1 MSKELITLI
10 SLLVLLFSTTSGS
23 ALVFF
28 FKKNFS
34 KRVSSIIIGLAS
46 GIMLSVSL
54 FGLLIPAMEDAELFY
69 GNFAFFPVII
79 GFLLGAILLYL
90 LDKLV
95 PHLHK
100 FDDELSEGMHP
111 EKYRKRT
118 KFFFAVTMH
127 NIPEGIAVGLAIAMM
142 YIHPGN
148 EAVMMSCLSL
158 AIAIG
163 IQNVPEGAATSIP
176 MLEDGT
182 SKGKAFFY
190 GFVSGIVEPLFAGLT
205 LLIANVLPHEILPW
219 LLAFSAGAMI
229 YVTVEELIPDI
240 KVENEGHFGMW
251 SFIIGFLVMMSLEL
265 LL

>member
-1 MSKELITLI
+1 MNKEIITI
-10 SLLVLLFSTTSGS
+10 IAIGILLLSTTLGS
-23 ALVFF
+23 AFVFF
-28 FKKNFS
+28 IKRNFS

-69 GNFAFFPVII
+69 KDLAFLPVII
-79 GFLLGAILLYL
+79 GFLLGAVLLYL

-100 FDDELSEGMHP
+100 FDDDLSEGVHP

-127 NIPEGIAVGLAIAMM
+127 NIPEGIAVGLAISMM
-142 YIHPGN
+142 YIHPGDH
-148 EAVMMSCLSL
+148 AVMMSCLSL

-182 SKGKAFFY
+182 SKTKAFMY
-190 GFVSGIVEPLFAGLT
+190 GFVSGIVEPIFAGLT
-205 LLIANVLPHEILPW
+205 LLIANFIPQEILPW

-240 KVENEGHFGMW
+240 KTEHEGHFGMW
-251 SFIIGFLVMMSLEL
+251 SFIIGFLIMMSLEL